1 MTIKQ
6 LHEKLFRK
14 ASTNYLV
21 SINMAYNYYKNLER
35 KYNQQINP
43 FRCLTLKNILE
54 ADKKV

>member
-14 ASTNYLV
+14 TSTNYLV
-21 SINMAYNYYKNLER
+21 SINTAYNYYKNLER

-43 FRCLTLKNILE
+43 FRCLALKNILE
-54 ADKKV
+54 ADKKI